1 MAVGNSGNLDLG
13 TTGQVY
19 VYNASG
25 APTPT
30 NPELVG
36 SDILLATYTAS
47 SSASIDLTS
56 VISATYNRYRLVL
69 MSLVAQTANDDLRLF
84 ASTNNGSSFDTG
96 SNYTYI
102 TDGRTIVSTEA
113 VRQLGAVSDTK
124 ITLALSVDTT
134 NICSGIIEICPNHT
148 IATMYGQLLYG
159 CTTATAGFVAA
170 HVAAT
175 YSSTLNAL
183 QLKFSSGN
191 IVSGT
196 VKLYAYN

>member
-56 VISATYNRYRLVL
+56 VISATYNRAQITALVL
-69 MSLVAQTANDDLRLF
+69 ILV
-84 ASTNNGSSFDTG
+84 
-96 SNYTYI
+96 
-102 TDGRTIVSTEA
+102 V
-113 VRQLGAVSDTK
+113 
-124 ITLALSVDTT
+124 
-134 NICSGIIEICPNHT
+134 IIRI
-148 IATMYGQLLYG
+148 
-159 CTTATAGFVAA
+159 
-170 HVAAT
+170 
-175 YSSTLNAL
+175 
-183 QLKFSSGN
+183 
-191 IVSGT
+191 
-196 VKLYAYN
+196 